1 MAGLSE
7 LEQALGYHFKN
18 KGLVQEA
25 LVHSSLLNE
34 NHAPGIESNERLEYL
49 GDAALGLVIAQ
60 ELFISMP
67 QADEGKLTNMRSRLV
82 CSSTLSYLSKSIN
95 LGEYLLMGKGEKAT
109 GGQNKSA
116 NLVGAMEALLG
127 AIFLD
132 GGLDQTR
139 DVIRRLYGDELRAI
153 AHNQAFTD
161 SKSHLQELTQANQ
174 LGVLRYNIAKTSGP
188 VHKPEFTAEVLL
200 EDKVIATGTGRSKKL
215 AESDAAYK
223 AIQILED

>member
-1 MAGLSE
+1 LAELSE

-67 QADEGKLTNMRSRLV
+67 QADEGKLTSMRSRLV
-82 CSSTLSYLSKSIN
+82 CSSTLSYLGRGIN
-95 LGEYLLMGKGEKAT
+95 LGDHLIMGKGEKAT
-109 GGQNKSA
+109 GGQNKST
-116 NLVGAMEALLG
+116 NLAGAMEALLG

-153 AHNQAFTD
+153 AHNQVFTD
-161 SKSHLQELTQANQ
+161 SKSRLQELTQANQ

-215 AESDAAYK
+215 AEADAAYK
-223 AIQILED
+223 AMRILDG